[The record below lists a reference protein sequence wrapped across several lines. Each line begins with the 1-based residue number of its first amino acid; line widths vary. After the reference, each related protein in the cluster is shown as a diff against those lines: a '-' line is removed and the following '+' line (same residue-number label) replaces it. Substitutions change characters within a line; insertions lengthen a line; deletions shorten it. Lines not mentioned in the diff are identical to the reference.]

1 MKKKMLCT
9 FGLHLLTATALLSLF
24 GLTAK
29 AVENDWTALDAGNNF
44 AVWLQP
50 NGDWYEADDAT
61 LDPANPQAGSF
72 YGSIN
77 ELDSVHDYWPFKLF
91 VDYKFCTYGGVELAW
106 DYFSARTITQQDGHT
121 DGDLNMR
128 GPLLSA
134 FVRYP
139 ADFNLTPY
147 AGAGFAYYKVEFDD
161 NAYWHEPPGRNELQ
175 SMDFNHTW
183 GLFVYGGVAWMFADH
198 WSADLYVRYTKL
210 QDAEG
215 THWAGSDGS
224 AYNGSPSIPLSN
236 IATALGVRYSF

>member
-1 MKKKMLCT
+1 MPKKE
-9 FGLHLLTATALLSLF
+9 GLLKAKNIVLSCVLAGSVALTVARAVPAAPAPAKEWWQNFELGTRSTWVY
-24 GLTAK
+24 LTDNK
-29 AVENDWTALDAGNNF
+29 R
-44 AVWLQP
+44 
-50 NGDWYEADDAT
+50 T

-106 DYFSARTITQQDGHT
+106 DYFSARTITRQDGHT

-147 AGAGFAYYKVEFDD
+147 AGAGFAYYKVDFDD

-175 SMDFNHTW
+175 SMDFDHTW
-183 GLFVYGGVAWMFADH
+183 GLFVYGGVAWLFAEH
-198 WSADLYVRYTKL
+198 TVEQYRHRPRCAL
-210 QDAEG
+210 QLL
-215 THWAGSDGS
+215 
-224 AYNGSPSIPLSN
+224 I
-236 IATALGVRYSF
+236 RC